1 MAHTLEIIIDAKEQ
15 ATRVVIY
22 AAQLDEEVQALAD
35 RLECTG
41 GAERADGSEHTDK
54 PEHTDGSEHTH
65 KPNRVKRMLGYR
77 DEEVIL
83 LDFDEIVCF
92 FAQGQTVQART
103 RYGIV
108 RIRHRL
114 YELEKIL
121 EGSAFI
127 RISNSEIVNFN
138 HVRSFEF
145 SLGGTLSLKTTDN
158 ERSYVSRRYTKDIKN
173 YLGI

>member
-1 MAHTLEIIIDAKEQ
+1 MAHTLKIVIDAKERV
-15 ATRVVIY
+15 TRVVIY
-22 AAQLDEEVQALAD
+22 AAQLDEEVQDLAD
-35 RLECTG
+35 RLECTDEP
-41 GAERADGSEHTDK
+41 ERTQKS
-54 PEHTDGSEHTH
+54 
-65 KPNRVKRMLGYR
+65 NRAKRMLGYR

-108 RIRHRL
+108 RIKHRL
-114 YELEKIL
+114 YELEEML

-127 RISNSEIVNFN
+127 RISNSEIVNFK

-145 SLGGTLSLKTTDN
+145 SFGGTLSLKTMDN

>member
-1 MAHTLEIIIDAKEQ
+1 
-15 ATRVVIY
+15 
-22 AAQLDEEVQALAD
+22 
-35 RLECTG
+35 
-41 GAERADGSEHTDK
+41 
-54 PEHTDGSEHTH
+54 
-65 KPNRVKRMLGYR
+65 MLGYH

-114 YELEKIL
+114 YELEKML